1 MSDSSE
7 YRIGWLGYN
16 EKPNY
21 NRVWGWLEM
30 NDGRKLVFF
39 GVKGKKIEFKPHQD
53 IYNINYLISRME
65 FKGYEKIKVEHYE
78 EIYPNFTRDMETWL
92 LSAILGSD
100 YRQVYVYKAYYI
112 LRRDLNMS
120 SAKMAVQVGHGTD
133 MVHSCTGFDIYMLWK
148 SQDRRKIVLSIKT
161 EVKLNNLIT
170 VLREKSILHKE
181 IVDLGLT
188 ELDGLTMTGIV
199 ILPIEE
205 DKLPKQV
212 QRLQLWRD

>member
-1 MSDSSE
+1 
-7 YRIGWLGYN
+7 
-16 EKPNY
+16 
-21 NRVWGWLEM
+21 
-30 NDGRKLVFF
+30 
-39 GVKGKKIEFKPHQD
+39 
-53 IYNINYLISRME
+53 
-65 FKGYEKIKVEHYE
+65 
-78 EIYPNFTRDMETWL
+78 
-92 LSAILGSD
+92 
-100 YRQVYVYKAYYI
+100 VYKAYYI

-133 MVHSCTGFDIYMLWK
+133 MVHSWTGFDKYMLWK

-170 VLREKSILHKE
+170 ILREKSILHKE